1 MDDEVR
7 HRCAK
12 AFHLI
17 LVKGLQL
24 TIYLLFA
31 LSTGKDRDLVKSL
44 LTLINVYG
52 YDSIS
57 IFFSRI
63 LFLLRYNI
71 MFFSFITYLVMYRIR
86 ILLLIVD
93 VILGW

>member
-57 IFFSRI
+57 IFFSSYI
-63 LFLLRYNI
+63 VSTEIYHI
-71 MFFSFITYLVMYRIR
+71 FFFYYVSCNVSDKDI
-86 ILLLIVD
+86 IVD
-93 VILGW
+93 SRCFILGW